1 MAACFTCKTR
11 KAGNGYAGKFSAY
24 CDLCQPK
31 GADPRTG
38 GLRAFS
44 AAKCQPCDE
53 VFTTDANFDR
63 HIAGHDRND
72 SVGRQRFHHSDR
84 AAYRCHELHH

>member
-63 HIAGHDRND
+63 HIRGGAHRSPEEAGLELK
-72 SVGRQRFHHSDR
+72 SSGRWGMPGR
-84 AAYRCHELHH
+84 ADA